1 MTGAPIQLEAMT
13 LDEAAF
19 RCRVSV
25 EHFKRVYTGRKIR
38 LGGSVRVSSYHL
50 LEWMNEQ
57 ADGAR
62 SLATA
67 NDWDED
73 DSEEANIQGR

>member
-1 MTGAPIQLEAMT
+1 MTAAPIQVEALT

-25 EHFKRVYTGRKIR
+25 EHFRRIYTGRKIR

-50 LEWMNEQ
+50 LEWLDEQ
-57 ADGAR
+57 ADGGAVA
-62 SLATA
+62 ATA
-67 NDWDED
+67 NEWDED
-73 DSEEANIQGR
+73 NSEEADIQGR

>member
-1 MTGAPIQLEAMT
+1 MTTAPIQVEALT

-25 EHFKRVYTGRKIR
+25 EHFRRVYTGRKIR

-57 ADGAR
+57 ADGGEAV
-62 SLATA
+62 TV
-67 NDWDED
+67 NPWDED
-73 DSEEANIQGR
+73 DSKEADIQGR

>member
-1 MTGAPIQLEAMT
+1 MTTAPIQVEALT

-25 EHFKRVYTGRKIR
+25 EHFRRVYTGRKIR

-57 ADGAR
+57 ADGGEAV
-62 SLATA
+62 AA
-67 NDWDED
+67 NPWDED
-73 DSEEANIQGR
+73 NSKEADIQGR